1 MKKSKVGRAK
11 DNARRRCIGYGKCI
25 SMQVE
30 TILDTLSS
38 SCDDKEVTNEKITYD
53 TNTTSLS
60 LEGKGTFEEDSE
72 SEERELIP
80 LTKCIYRYVINENC
94 KHKCKLQKCV
104 NYLRCGKMMP
114 QWTLNLGGG
123 LCEECITE
131 ELKLNITKPKDDT
144 EIKRRKTI

>member
-1 MKKSKVGRAK
+1 MNKSKVGRAK
-11 DNARRRCIGYGKCI
+11 DNARRCIGYGKCI
-25 SMQVE
+25 TMQVE
-30 TILDTLSS
+30 TILDTNSS
-38 SCDDKEVTNEKITYD
+38 SCDDKEVTKEKITYD
-53 TNTTSLS
+53 TNTSSLS
-60 LEGKGTFEEDSE
+60 REGKGTFEEDSE

-80 LTKCIYRYVINENC
+80 VTKCIYRYVINEKC

-104 NYLRCGKMMP
+104 NYLKCGKMMP

-131 ELKLNITKPKDDT
+131 ELKLNITKTKDDT